1 MYYSC
6 RLEETKRKH
15 LFQFSIQYFK
25 SSTNT
30 TLKVCQLLENWC
42 QEFLTLTET
51 PFHPWTEIVVLQTSL
66 PLLNFLL
73 LSPGLCTH
81 GPEMGSQALS
91 ISSAFT
97 MPLCCPCH
105 CHPYIWWLLK
115 PEYLGYFSGI
125 HLSDLRSLRG
135 SPRGRMTAI
144 VSHRGV
150 TALNYIFCKVLG
162 GSLTK
167 VISACKILQQ
177 NKLI

>member
-15 LFQFSIQYFK
+15 LFQFSIWYFK
-25 SSTNT
+25 STTNT

-42 QEFLTLTET
+42 QEFLALTEA
-51 PFHPWTEIVVLQTSL
+51 PFHPWTEIIFLQTSL
-66 PLLNFLL
+66 QTLNFHL
-73 LSPGLCTH
+73 LSSGLCTH
-81 GPEMGSQALS
+81 GPEMWYQALS
-91 ISSAFT
+91 ISSAVI

-105 CHPYIWWLLK
+105 FHPYIWWLLK
-115 PEYLGYFSGI
+115 PEHCSYFLGI
-125 HLSDLRSLRG
+125 HLSDLASLGG
-135 SPRGRMTAI
+135 SPCCGLTAV

-167 VISACKILQQ
+167 VVLACKILQQ